1 MNNIIKA
8 TIATLAI
15 SALAGCASIP
25 QAPKNAQEMAALG
38 DDNLL
43 NVPVDITGF
52 PWKKQEIV
60 AANGD
65 KGIVTVFTDPKNGK
79 TYDLD
84 GQAVNAKAE
93 RVLKNGYVCEASS
106 IGSFNQRVYGGWG
119 FNKAPKECITEA
131 ASKDMAERNKVTPTK
146 LATAFLIGGTAGAA
160 GVAVSTGSV
169 AVLGVSSTVVN
180 ATVWGPDTSGD
191 TL

>member
-1 MNNIIKA
+1 MNTLIKLTVA
-8 TIATLAI
+8 ALAIAT
-15 SALAGCASIP
+15 LAGCASIP

-60 AANGD
+60 AVNGD
-65 KGIVTVFTDPKNGK
+65 KGIVTVFTDPKTGL

-84 GQAVNAKAE
+84 GQPVNAKAE
-93 RVLKNGYVCEASS
+93 RVLKNGYVCEVKV
-106 IGSFNQRVYGGWG
+106 IVFNARGYGPL
-119 FNKAPKECITEA
+119 FNSHEDCMTTAFYKKREENGRISNVAKNLGKGMLVGA
-131 ASKDMAERNKVTPTK
+131 AT
-146 LATAFLIGGTAGAA
+146 LATAGIAGATIL
-160 GVAVSTGSV
+160 STTTIV
-169 AVLGVSSTVVN
+169 TTQEA
-180 ATVWGPDTSGD
+180 AEGD